1 MNPSYPTSNNKSR
14 LNFRT
19 AATLGSGL
27 RGSFATRTHM
37 HSGHPTRGVR
47 AKPAQPARASPPS
60 GLDGGSLGS
69 VPHPPPPQPVCTGF
83 GAGARPLHPPSPT
96 LPCPVGPPSLSPGIR
111 REAEPPGVPRP
122 RGRKGW
128 ASVTR
133 GQGWDLLSV
142 LLEEVGGGD
151 IRGGPG
157 APGTPILDYKLSTW
171 DGQGAEAA
179 IITHTHSPIS
189 DRSSALGQP
198 PSATRALRTGGFRS
212 ARDQG

>member
-1 MNPSYPTSNNKSR
+1 MQPGHTCIPVIPPEECAPSQPSPR
-14 LNFRT
+14 APVRPLVWT
-19 AATLGSGL
+19 AA
-27 RGSFATRTHM
+27 
-37 HSGHPTRGVR
+37 PW
-47 AKPAQPARASPPS
+47 AQC
-60 GLDGGSLGS
+60 LT
-69 VPHPPPPQPVCTGF
+69 PPPQPVCTGF

-212 ARDQG
+212 ARGGCPRPLAARANMVAFA

>member
-19 AATLGSGL
+19 AATLGSRL
-27 RGSFATRTHM
+27 NLFCNPDSQAFRSSHPGSARQA
-37 HSGHPTRGVR
+37 R
-47 AKPAQPARASPPS
+47 PARARQSALWFGGRLLGFSASP
-60 GLDGGSLGS
+60 SLL
-69 VPHPPPPQPVCTGF
+69 QPACSGF
-83 GAGARPLHPPSPT
+83 GVGARPLHPPSPT
-96 LPCPVGPPSLSPGIR
+96 LPCPAGPPSLSPGIR
-111 REAEPPGVPRP
+111 REAEPSGVPRP

-157 APGTPILDYKLSTW
+157 RLGHLSWT
-171 DGQGAEAA
+171 
-179 IITHTHSPIS
+179 IN
-189 DRSSALGQP
+189 
-198 PSATRALRTGGFRS
+198 
-212 ARDQG
+212 